1 MTTSHRNWLEKY
13 KPTSIDNVLGN
24 RDSINRIQDYLLQF
38 VNNNVRYSNLVITG
52 GNGVGKTLI
61 VDLLIDKLKLT
72 KTTIDLSSITMAKK
86 PKTKAKTT
94 ATKPTLANTSTIDNI
109 NTSTSLAAVYA
120 KYTVKQNFFSDKPT
134 INVIV
139 FDDITNKLTTNT
151 EREVIK
157 CLFKHNNRYRKLPII
172 FINNGKHNKIINE
185 LKKLAEYRDAIHNL
199 DNLAR
204 VINPANDEVDSDY
217 QLASGHSQGTMSK
230 SQGSSQSTQASSAPT
245 SQSLLKSKRSK
256 SKLKATPT
264 ITKNEVVISQTNTH
278 ELKAYI
284 TGILTIER
292 ISLQDSKT
300 SIDKIINHSQFDI
313 RKLMDTIWGIVIY
326 QVKRAYIKTNGLI
339 QVQAQTIDDYISF
352 TKTKDTDPG
361 IFDGSKK
368 LLNSFTTIDN
378 AMDAFN
384 KEKVQIPLM
393 IHKNYLN
400 NINVQYPNMTFD
412 DRMDLICDVSYHIS
426 ESDRVDGYIFSNQ
439 IWNSQDIHGFYSCVM
454 PSYLLNKHPNKKAN
468 REDLKY
474 LHDLNKTSIKKINY
488 KVIKNAKCNVKLKR
502 YDIFDFLHMSNIIKY
517 FHARGAIEPM
527 CELIK
532 EYKLTIK
539 ELEAVIKI
547 DKINPSSKTKL
558 FSTKQEA
565 MINKI
570 CLLKG

>member
-1 MTTSHRNWLEKY
+1 MTSSHRNWLEKY

-24 RDSINRIQDYLLQF
+24 RDSINRIQGYLLQF
-38 VNNNVRYSNLVITG
+38 VNNNVKYSNLVITG

-61 VDLLIDKLKLT
+61 VDLLIGKLKLT

-86 PKTKAKTT
+86 PKTKAK
-94 ATKPTLANTSTIDNI
+94 ATVANTSTADNI

-120 KYTVKQNFFSDKPT
+120 KYTVKQNFFSDQPT

-217 QLASGHSQGTMSK
+217 QSALGHSQDTMSK
-230 SQGSSQSTQASSAPT
+230 SQGSTQASASSTQAI
-245 SQSLLKSKRSK
+245 KSKRSK
-256 SKLKATPT
+256 SKLKSTPT
-264 ITKNEVVISQTNTH
+264 ITKNEVVISQTNAQ

-284 TGILTIER
+284 AGILNIER
-292 ISLQDSKT
+292 ISLQDHNT

-313 RKLMDTIWGIVIY
+313 RKLMDALWGTVIY

-339 QVQAQTIDDYISF
+339 QVQAQTVDDYISF
-352 TKTKDTDPG
+352 TKTKDVDPG